1 MFQTKTAFKF
11 SKRNKCIALK
21 LLLVLERGEQL
32 NPTSAFEDLNGCK
45 MSVTNLSG
53 VITPNSLHTGL
64 KHISC
69 KANLQ
74 MRPQHSHLY
83 KTLPRA
89 SVPQIFICCFLQR
102 QYFLAVLQLQV
113 PKHISDVWTEDKVMK
128 RYSAARWLSSHYTVF
143 IVENIINVWE
153 KMTTFY
159 LAWNCNRYSNRAGL
173 LFLLCAFFI
182 FFFLVGSYG

>member
-1 MFQTKTAFKF
+1 
-11 SKRNKCIALK
+11 
-21 LLLVLERGEQL
+21 
-32 NPTSAFEDLNGCK
+32 

-53 VITPNSLHTGL
+53 VITPNSLHAGL